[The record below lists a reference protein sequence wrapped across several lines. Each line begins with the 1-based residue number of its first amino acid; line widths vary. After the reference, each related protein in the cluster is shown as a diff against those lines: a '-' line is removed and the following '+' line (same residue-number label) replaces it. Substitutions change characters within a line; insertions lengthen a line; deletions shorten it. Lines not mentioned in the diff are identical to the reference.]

1 MLLNRLGSEFSL
13 GSFDSGLLIIIEF
26 KIAPGMVAWR
36 YRYRAVK
43 KFVCRLLF
51 PSVVAAKLMNE
62 QQIKLDSFSWLSQV
76 NALALL

>member
-1 MLLNRLGSEFSL
+1 MVLNRLGSEFSL
-13 GSFDSGLLIIIEF
+13 GFFDSGLLIIIEF

-43 KFVCRLLF
+43 KFVCCLLF
-51 PSVVAAKLMNE
+51 PSVVAAKLKTE
-62 QQIKLDSFSWLSQV
+62 RQIKLDSFSWLSQG